1 MVDADGTQLLQSY
14 TVASTNKSLLSND
27 IRSIAIDQ
35 KRGIAYFGTE
45 QGLSSLAIAAMQT
58 NRAYSKI
65 ECGPNPFILPSNQPL
80 TIRNLVANSTIK
92 IVTVSGSVIRQFD
105 AQGGGRAFWDGRD
118 KNGALVASGIYFIFA
133 YAENG
138 SQTVIGK
145 VAVIRR

>member
-1 MVDADGTQLLQSY
+1 M
-14 TVASTNKSLLSND
+14 ASTNKSLLSND

-58 NRAYSKI
+58 NRAYSTI
-65 ECGPNPFILPSNQPL
+65 ECGPNPFILPSNHPL

-92 IVTVSGSVIRQFD
+92 IVTVSGSVVTELVERAFWDGQDQNGVF
-105 AQGGGRAFWDGRD
+105 GGKAFWDGRD
-118 KNGALVASGIYFIFA
+118 KKGVLVPSGIYFIFA